1 MFFQNVHVLCAFLST
16 SYIFRFFWAAASN
29 VFTMDAKDDGDDR
42 WWDMDLTREEE
53 AALKIVFN
61 QLVLVIAVGT
71 LAKPILNVWHP
82 AKGIVD
88 RFNLGVLAA
97 SLFMVGNMCFIS
109 FWFTVNYKVS

>member
-1 MFFQNVHVLCAFLST
+1 MFTSCVLFLS
-16 SYIFRFFWAAASN
+16 SSDIFRFFWAAASN
-29 VFTMDAKDDGDDR
+29 VFSMEAKDDGDDR

-61 QLVLVIAVGT
+61 LLVLVIAMGS
-71 LAKPILNVWHP
+71 LAKPILRIWHP
-82 AKGIVD
+82 AKGRFD